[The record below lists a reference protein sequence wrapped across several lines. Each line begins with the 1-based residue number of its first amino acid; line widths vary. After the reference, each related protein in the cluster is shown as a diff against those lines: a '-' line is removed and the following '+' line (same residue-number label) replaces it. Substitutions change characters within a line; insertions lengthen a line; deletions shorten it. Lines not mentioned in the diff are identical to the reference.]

1 MLCSRAIRTAGISR
15 SGRSAGTRRPTT
27 RSMPPRRKTRTT
39 SITRTG
45 RTSAAMTAGR
55 LRRVGRS
62 THTKVWGIAAL
73 TGTSAQGG
81 RKISR
86 TQTRKEQDDVL
97 ETDALARRRIRA
109 VRRRTRRPG
118 YKFHP
123 RVDGV
128 RRTRD
133 RFFGSFQLRR
143 DFDQILSKLEGTRG
157 FPRGVQWSCG
167 FAELLEGVE
176 KMSGDARLPAG

>member
-1 MLCSRAIRTAGISR
+1 MFTNTNPGRRRTL
-15 SGRSAGTRRPTT
+15 
-27 RSMPPRRKTRTT
+27 T
-39 SITRTG
+39 SKLNRFSLIAALTLTAAAF
-45 RTSAAMTAGR
+45 SAARADPMPGSKEACESAEPMTTGR

-133 RFFGSFQLRR
+133 RFFGSFQL
-143 DFDQILSKLEGTRG
+143 
-157 FPRGVQWSCG
+157 
-167 FAELLEGVE
+167 
-176 KMSGDARLPAG
+176 